1 MTKQIYLEQF
11 NIHNISTNP
20 YLFVAEGSSKMDKQG
35 APPSYEA
42 AVGNP
47 QMSFAPPQ
55 PMPMPA
61 PGIKTDLSDR

>member
-1 MTKQIYLEQF
+1 
-11 NIHNISTNP
+11 
-20 YLFVAEGSSKMDKQG
+20 MDKQG